1 MTTYRAHRFR
11 VLAPFA
17 LVLLLAGCISS
28 AGGVTTATVPVLS
41 TPIPTPT
48 PMSIAISVPAIAPT
62 YDVRAHVTTTAT
74 PCPNPIGATLVV
86 AAQNP
91 AASATT
97 AAAARQDLATAAAN
111 YLAVTPAQIG
121 VPPLVGCNGATGPPT
136 FTAIAGHLTPPPSP
150 PTRPNPPLAIFTPT
164 APGGPSA
171 TFTPTP
177 AGSPGTGAIPA
188 TTTATPGPPT
198 PIPTATRVGVP
209 PRFAPISFGG
219 NGNDGGAGIHGITPR
234 NPAAPPDTP
243 TYSEAD
249 LRAFVLMNPPLGS
262 GITITATPGY
272 TVARITLTRLGAFNL
287 AFGFPYEPVVVGR
300 SPDTLV
306 YVVELAGQFTMSG
319 GPAPGRIGTFPM
331 CVEVFDART
340 GNIYIEGGFER

>member
-1 MTTYRAHRFR
+1 MTTYRVCRFC
-11 VLAPFA
+11 VLASIA

-48 PMSIAISVPAIAPT
+48 LMSMAISVPAVAPT

-74 PCPNPIGATLVV
+74 PCPTLIGVTIVV

-91 AASATT
+91 AASA
-97 AAAARQDLATAAAN
+97 ATAAAN
-111 YLAVTPAQIG
+111 HLAGTPAPIG
-121 VPPLVGCNGATGPPT
+121 VPPLVGCNGTTGPPT
-136 FTAIAGHLTPPPSP
+136 FTAIAGHLTPPPPP
-150 PTRPNPPLAIFTPT
+150 PTARPNPPLAISTPT

-188 TTTATPGPPT
+188 TGTATPGPNKPIFPT
-198 PIPTATRVGVP
+198 ATATRVGVP
-209 PRFAPISFGG
+209 PRFSPITFGG

-234 NPAAPPDTP
+234 NLAAPPDTP

-249 LRAFVLMNPPLGS
+249 LRAFVLANPPIGGS
-262 GITITATPGY
+262 ISITATPGY

-287 AFGFPYEPVVVGR
+287 AFGFPYEPAVVGR

-306 YVVELAGQFTMSG
+306 YVVELAGQFMMSG
-319 GPAPGRIGTFPM
+319 GPPPGRINAFPM
-331 CVEVFDART
+331 C
-340 GNIYIEGGFER
+340 GGVRCSHRRYLHRGRL